1 MTHLPPSEAAALVSV
16 IIPVHNGERY
26 LQECLSSVVAQ
37 TWRPLDVI
45 VVDDGS
51 TDRSAAIAE
60 GVEGVTI
67 IRQANAGVAAA
78 RNAGIAAARAD
89 CIALLDQDDVW
100 LPRKLEAQMELLR
113 ASPLLD
119 YVLTRQERFVEPGHA
134 LPSWIRPGHVDTVLG
149 GFEPSAVLFR
159 RAALARVGPFDPRFV
174 VASDAEWFFRA
185 TDAGL
190 RTAFVEEPLLRRRI
204 HDQNNSR
211 FTERWTAEARLIAL
225 ESIRRKRRQT
235 ETTRTS

>member
-159 RAALARVGPFDPRFV
+159 RAALARVGPFD
-174 VASDAEWFFRA
+174 
-185 TDAGL
+185 AGL